1 MKVRRYD
8 ELLRSRG
15 YKCIQHQDY
24 CGEDVYIKKHSKN
37 VIKCFVQKD
46 SHGKAQTM
54 TFKFLT
60 HQFENMNPDELTF
73 EYFKEQEFDRE
84 YLWRE
89 ANKIHECFEQL
100 KQMKSPKHIYF

>member
-8 ELLRSRG
+8 ELLRARG
-15 YKCIQHQDY
+15 YKCVGHNDY
-24 CGEDVYIKKHSKN
+24 QGTDVYEKEHSKN
-37 VIKCFVQKD
+37 TIMCYVNKD
-46 SHGKAQTM
+46 THGKAQEM
-54 TFKFLT
+54 TFIIYNFT
-60 HQFENMNPDELTF
+60 NPENFED
-73 EYFKEQEFDRE
+73 FKKIEFDRE

>member
-1 MKVRRYD
+1 MKARRFD
-8 ELLRSRG
+8 EVLRARG
-15 YKCIQHQDY
+15 YKCRERSEYQGVNIYEKDHKFNKVVCY
-24 CGEDVYIKKHSKN
+24 VT
-37 VIKCFVQKD
+37 KD

-54 TFKFLT
+54 SFNISQK
-60 HQFENMNPDELTF
+60 NIPMTF
-73 EYFKEQEFDRE
+73 EDFKTQEFDRE

>member
-8 ELLRSRG
+8 ELLRARG
-15 YKCIQHQDY
+15 YEALIKNEYKGTDL
-24 CGEDVYIKKHSKN
+24 YIKIHATN
-37 VIKCFVQKD
+37 EITCRVEKD

-54 TFKFLT
+54 MFEINQHKKPKDFEEFK
-60 HQFENMNPDELTF
+60 
-73 EYFKEQEFDRE
+73 KSEFDRE

-89 ANKIHECFEQL
+89 ANKIHEYFEQL

>member
-15 YKCIQHQDY
+15 YKIVKHNNYQ
-24 CGEDVYIKKHSKN
+24 GTDVYEKEHSKN
-37 VIKCFVQKD
+37 LIRCYIEKD

-54 TFKFLT
+54 SFNISQK
-60 HQFENMNPDELTF
+60 NIPMTF
-73 EYFKEQEFDRE
+73 EDFKTQEFDRE